1 MAGGFEYYGRCCWRG
16 KLTHRRAAMGVS
28 TPQVELVA
36 CFDKAEHQPVVSD
49 GSLRPEMYLA
59 ARNVMVRSTNP

>member
-1 MAGGFEYYGRCCWRG
+1 
-16 KLTHRRAAMGVS
+16 MGVS